1 MLRIS
6 RLIAI
11 VISIMSAFGFSGLRA
26 LLIPATKAGA
36 LERPGIAGASPV
48 NCSYP
53 IPGANSPST
62 YPFWPSPDQLERSVG
77 PTTEC
82 GTRPSDYL
90 YLDGMHPVDTDYIRC
105 NATPIPNDP
114 RGPASLVLRQ
124 VTQEYPAEGGWTFGP
139 YPALNTCPNSV
150 DPGPTVVMTFW
161 GDPGKCYI
169 ADFVVYPVAAPQKT
183 FEIAGA
189 ARPFKAITT
198 NSSTMHL
205 VSLVKPVQ
213 RPPYAAQL
221 TLLVHLSSPTESA
234 RFNSVR
240 IWELR

>member
-1 MLRIS
+1 MT
-6 RLIAI
+6 
-11 VISIMSAFGFSGLRA
+11 ISIISTLGFSGF
-26 LLIPATKAGA
+26 
-36 LERPGIAGASPV
+36 GASQAPASRVQAFDQLVTGEAPSV
-48 NCSYP
+48 NCGYP

-62 YPFWPSPDQLERSVG
+62 YPFWPSPGQLERSVG

-82 GTRPSDYL
+82 GTRPADYL

-105 NATPIPNDP
+105 NGTPIPNDA

-139 YPALNTCPNSV
+139 YLALETCPISV
-150 DPGPTVVMTFW
+150 EPGPTVVLTFW
-161 GDPGKCYI
+161 GDPDKCYI
-169 ADFVVYPVAAPQKT
+169 ADFVVYPVAAPHKT
-183 FEIAGA
+183 FELVGA
-189 ARPFKAITT
+189 AEPFKAITT
-198 NSSTMHL
+198 SSATMHL

-221 TLLVHLSSPTESA
+221 TLLVHLTSPSESV

-240 IWELR
+240 VWELR